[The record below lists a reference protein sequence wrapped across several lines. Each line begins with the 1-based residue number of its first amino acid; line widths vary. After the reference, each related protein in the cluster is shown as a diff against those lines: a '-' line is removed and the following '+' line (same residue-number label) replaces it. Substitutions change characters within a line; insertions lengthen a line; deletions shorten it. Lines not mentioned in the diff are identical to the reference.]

1 MLTYT
6 FDEKKSA
13 PLYEQL
19 YRFIKGDI
27 CSGTLRPG
35 EKLPSKRAL
44 ARHLHLGIIT
54 VQNAYAQLA
63 VEGYIV
69 TRERSG
75 YFVAELD
82 DSLLPP
88 PEPEPRREPPKPRRD
103 YLLDLKAN
111 RIAAGNFPLS
121 VWSRLMRLTLSERSS
136 RLLDPLP
143 HGGALQLREAI
154 AGHLYRFRGMS
165 VDPEN
170 IIVAAGTDVLYNLI
184 IQLLGRDFIYA
195 LEDPG
200 YNKLGLICRACGVET
215 AYIPVDRHGLSLRAL
230 EESGAKVAHIS
241 PAHHYPTGVV
251 MPISRRR
258 QLLRWAGRQG
268 GFLIEDDYDSE
279 FRFSGRPIE
288 TMQSIDT
295 GGRVIYMN
303 TFSKS
308 ISPSARISY
317 MVLPDA
323 LKDMFSE
330 KLGFYSCTVPSVDQY
345 SLARFISGGYFEQ
358 HLARMKTYYKNLR
371 GQVIAAIDELPFRK
385 KLTISEQ
392 HSGLHFLLKVNSP
405 LSDDDLI
412 ACAEAMGVRISCL
425 SQMTHRGEE
434 RRFDHMLIVN
444 YSGVTPE
451 QLEHFINL
459 IREIK
464 ESGAF

>member
-6 FDEKKSA
+6 FEEKKGV

-19 YRFIKGDI
+19 YRFIKRDI
-27 CSGTLRPG
+27 CSGVLRAG

-44 ARHLHLGIIT
+44 ARHLDLGIIT

-63 VEGYIV
+63 VEGYIE

-75 YFVAELD
+75 YFVAELSE
-82 DSLLPP
+82 SLPPP
-88 PEPEPRREPPKPRRD
+88 PEPQPRPEPTRPRHE
-103 YLLDLKAN
+103 YLLDLKTN
-111 RIAAGNFPLS
+111 RIDVSNFPFS

-143 HGGALQLREAI
+143 HNGAQQLREAI

-165 VDPEN
+165 VHPDN

-200 YNKLGLICRACGVET
+200 YNKLGLICRACGAQT
-215 AYIPVDRHGLSLRAL
+215 AYIPLDRYGLSLRAL

-241 PAHHYPTGVV
+241 PAHHYPTGIV

-258 QLLRWAGRQG
+258 QLLRWADRQG

-295 GGRVIYMN
+295 GGRVIYIN

-317 MVLPDA
+317 MVLPDT

-330 KLGFYSCTVPSVDQY
+330 KLGFYSCTVPSIDQY
-345 SLARFISGGYFEQ
+345 SLAQFIDGGYFEQ

-392 HSGLHFLLKVNSP
+392 HSGLHFLLKVSTS
-405 LSDDDLI
+405 LSDEDLI
-412 ACAEAMGVRISCL
+412 ACAEALGVRISCL
-425 SQMTHRGEE
+425 SQMTHRGDE
-434 RRFDHMLIVN
+434 RRFDHTLIVN

-451 QLEHFINL
+451 QLEHFIEL
-459 IREIK
+459 MRTIK
-464 ESGAF
+464 ESGIF

>member
-6 FDEKKSA
+6 FEEKKSA

-111 RIAAGNFPLS
+111 RIAAGNFPFS

-425 SQMTHRGEE
+425 SQMTHRGDE
-434 RRFDHMLIVN
+434 RRFDHTLIVN

>member
-88 PEPEPRREPPKPRRD
+88 PEPEPRREPPKPCRD

-111 RIAAGNFPLS
+111 RIAAGNFPFS

-425 SQMTHRGEE
+425 SQMTHRGDE
-434 RRFDHMLIVN
+434 RRFDHTLIVN

-459 IREIK
+459 SREIK
-464 ESGAF
+464 ESGIF

>member
-1 MLTYT
+1 M
-6 FDEKKSA
+6 
-13 PLYEQL
+13 
-19 YRFIKGDI
+19 
-27 CSGTLRPG
+27 
-35 EKLPSKRAL
+35 
-44 ARHLHLGIIT
+44 
-54 VQNAYAQLA
+54 
-63 VEGYIV
+63 
-69 TRERSG
+69 
-75 YFVAELD
+75 
-82 DSLLPP
+82 
-88 PEPEPRREPPKPRRD
+88 
-103 YLLDLKAN
+103 
-111 RIAAGNFPLS
+111 
-121 VWSRLMRLTLSERSS
+121 
-136 RLLDPLP
+136 
-143 HGGALQLREAI
+143 
-154 AGHLYRFRGMS
+154 
-165 VDPEN
+165 
-170 IIVAAGTDVLYNLI
+170 LYNLI

>member
-111 RIAAGNFPLS
+111 RIAAGNFPFS

-258 QLLRWAGRQG
+258 QLLRWADRQG

-425 SQMTHRGEE
+425 SQMTHRGDEH
-434 RRFDHMLIVN
+434 RFDHTLIVN

-451 QLEHFINL
+451 QLEHFIEL
-459 IREIK
+459 IREIIK
-464 ESGAF
+464 SGAF